1 MRATASLLRALESF
15 HQLSY
20 AALAAVESGAVRNTS
35 ARGATLFREGDA
47 AHGVFIVLSGEVR
60 VVRSSRGR
68 RYVLHV
74 EGAGGTLGEAPVF
87 DRGPYPVTAIAHGA
101 VDALYIA
108 SDPLERAI
116 RGSPELG
123 LFFLRRLGG
132 RVRALLE
139 RVDGLATAH
148 VSTRLAAFLLEHA
161 ARTGSRLVAMTQES
175 LAEELGT
182 VREVVVRSMRALRDD
197 GCIRTAARGQIE
209 ILDVD
214 ALRMAASRGES
225 LSD

>member
-1 MRATASLLRALESF
+1 MPHATSVLRALESF
-15 HQLSY
+15 RHLSDS
-20 AALAAVESGAVRNTS
+20 AIEALECGGVRRS
-35 ARGATLFREGDA
+35 YARGAMLFREGEA

-60 VVRSSRGR
+60 VARSSRGR

-74 EGAGGTLGEAPVF
+74 ESAGGTLGEAPVF
-87 DRGPYPVTAIAHGA
+87 DHGPYPVTAAAQDA
-101 VDALYIA
+101 VDALYLA
-108 SDPLERAI
+108 RDPLERAI

-132 RVRALLE
+132 RVRVLLD

-148 VSTRLAAFLLEHA
+148 VSTRLAEYLLQRAE
-161 ARTGSRLVAMTQES
+161 RTGSALVSMTQES

-197 GCIRTAARGQIE
+197 GCIRTAARGKIE
-209 ILDVD
+209 ILDLG
-214 ALRMAASRGES
+214 ALRVVALRANAG
-225 LSD
+225 